1 MTAARRIPGPAAVA
15 ALAALALLGCSPS
28 GPEKQERQ
36 APAARIRLSTGN
48 RDANVGPI
56 VDLVRRT
63 CLGTINAPEDFVQ
76 AVAASG
82 WQSEQP
88 EEAGGGSPLAIW
100 RLDHGEIVY
109 SMLPMEAAGSS
120 FRDCAL
126 ELDSAVAPRIELV
139 RDALLPL
146 IRHPS
151 LRQSAGRPGE
161 MVWRWQPES
170 SEERVLTISPV
181 LANRRAGNGT
191 SARGLSIHVASN
203 QFAQRPVEA
212 DQNEI
217 GQ

>member
-1 MTAARRIPGPAAVA
+1 MKGIRQMHRPPALA
-15 ALAALALLGCSPS
+15 ALAALALLGCSS
-28 GPEKQERQ
+28 SAPEKQSRQ
-36 APAARIRLSTGN
+36 APPARVRLSTRN
-48 RDANVGPI
+48 KDANVGPI

-63 CLGTINAPEDFVQ
+63 CLETLTAPDEFVQ
-76 AVAASG
+76 AVEASG
-82 WQSEQP
+82 WQNEQP

-126 ELDSAVAPRIELV
+126 ELDSAVAPSIERM

-170 SEERVLTISPV
+170 SEERVLTISPI
-181 LANRRAGNGT
+181 LANRRPGNGA
-191 SARGLSIHVASN
+191 SAHGLSIHVASN
-203 QFAQRPVEA
+203 QFAQRPIEA